1 MKNSKYFFLAILAT
15 SLFFTS
21 CDDDDGAG
29 PENPEEVITTVE
41 LTFTEGGNSST
52 FTVTD
57 TDGDSGGNAPV
68 VETIQLDA
76 NKTYTVAARFLDESN
91 ASDVEDITEEV
102 AEEDDEHLV
111 CYTTTGELTALAIT
125 DTDSAGNPL
134 GLTATVT
141 TTEAGTA
148 TLMLVLKHQP
158 DKAAATPCSTGDTDV
173 EVTFPVEIQ

>member
-1 MKNSKYFFLAILAT
+1 MKNSKYFFLAILAS

-21 CDDDDGAG
+21 CDDDDNAG
-29 PENPEEVITTVE
+29 PEQELITTVE
-41 LTFTEGGNSST
+41 LTFTEGSTSST

-57 TDGDSGGNAPV
+57 TDGDGGNAPV

-91 ASDVEDITEEV
+91 ASNIENITEEV
-102 AEEDDEHLV
+102 EEESNEHLV
-111 CYTTTGELTALAIT
+111 CYTATGELATPTIT

-134 GLTATVT
+134 GLTATVAT
-141 TTEAGTA
+141 TGAGSG
-148 TLMLVLKHQP
+148 TLMVVLKHEP
-158 DKAAATPCSTGDTDV
+158 DKAAVTPCSTGDTDV